1 MFYIRDWLNQTT
13 LGMIMACFC
22 TEGLLCFIAA
32 FGLWLVLSHVP
43 SRAHVEA
50 GGGAWCPREMVYH
63 EGLQYLE
70 VNLGALHVVTK
81 VEVQGRFG
89 NGQGR
94 EFTTQFKLQIWR
106 PNMAH
111 WATYKDGRGK
121 EVGCVHHCQGGYV
134 IQCMV
139 QCRAVNFQFETLS

>member
-1 MFYIRDWLNQTT
+1 MSDGREHSVRLVFHCRDLLN
-13 LGMIMACFC
+13 LAGPRLIMACYC
-22 TEGLLCFIAA
+22 AEGLLCLVVAVS
-32 FGLWLVLSHVP
+32 LLLVLSRPP

-50 GGGAWCPREMVYH
+50 GGGAWCPREMVYR

-70 VNLGALHVVTK
+70 VNLGAPHVVTK

-94 EFTTQFKLQIWR
+94 EFATQYKLQIWR

-111 WATYKDGRGK
+111 WATYNDGRGK
-121 EVGCVHHCQGGYV
+121 EVGRVRHTGG
-134 IQCMV
+134 
-139 QCRAVNFQFETLS
+139 SGPW

>member
-1 MFYIRDWLNQTT
+1 MLRVYCASSRLRVY
-13 LGMIMACFC
+13 
-22 TEGLLCFIAA
+22 GLF
-32 FGLWLVLSHVP
+32 FSRPP

-50 GGGAWCPREMVYH
+50 GGGAWCPREMVYR

-94 EFTTQFKLQIWR
+94 EFATQYKLQIWR

-111 WATYKDGRGK
+111 WATYNDGRGK
-121 EVGCVHHCQGGYV
+121 EVGRVHYCLEGLGRSVPQSCGAGV
-134 IQCMV
+134 
-139 QCRAVNFQFETLS
+139 RRP

>member
-1 MFYIRDWLNQTT
+1 MF
-13 LGMIMACFC
+13 FS
-22 TEGLLCFIAA
+22 LL
-32 FGLWLVLSHVP
+32 P

-50 GGGAWCPREMVYH
+50 GGGAWCPREMVYR

-94 EFTTQFKLQIWR
+94 EFATQYKLQIWR
-106 PNMAH
+106 PNMGH
-111 WATYKDGRGK
+111 WATYNDGRGH
-121 EVGCVHHCQGGYV
+121 EVGRVHHCLEGLGRLAPQSYGAGV
-134 IQCMV
+134 M
-139 QCRAVNFQFETLS
+139 RP